1 MKAGLLINILQL
13 IDPNDEIYFNV
24 GYDTE
29 ERRNILA
36 TAGGDP
42 DVFTDMK
49 ASNAELSE
57 VRVGEYRLDICLVP
71 SGLVP
76 AEINTFCDNYEKEKA
91 ENHQGDNT

>member
-76 AEINTFCDNYEKEKA
+76 AEINTFCDNYEK
-91 ENHQGDNT
+91 